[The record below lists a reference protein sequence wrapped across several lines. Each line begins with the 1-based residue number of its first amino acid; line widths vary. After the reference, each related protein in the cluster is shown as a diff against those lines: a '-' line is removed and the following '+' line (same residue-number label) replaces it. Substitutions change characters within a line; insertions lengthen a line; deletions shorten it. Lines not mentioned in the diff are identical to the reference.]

1 MTVTATSRAAWL
13 VAVAL
18 AIATAGCGGG
28 SGAAAVT
35 TPGFGWLHPAPAPHG
50 WRTVALRPQG
60 AELPVPPGWRL
71 IKGDAGTVSAAVFN
85 AHRTIVGYLN
95 ATPGQE
101 GESLAGWARFRPS
114 HNAEEGNSDVRTLAA
129 ATDLHFRAGTG
140 SCVQD
145 SYRTSITS
153 YREIACIV
161 RSGRGTTVIVAAATP
176 SGWAR
181 LAPTLER
188 AVSAFTT

>member
-1 MTVTATSRAAWL
+1 MATATSRAGWL
-13 VAVAL
+13 AAVAL

-28 SGAAAVT
+28 GAAAT
-35 TPGFGWLHPAPAPHG
+35 TASAFGWLHPGPAPHG
-50 WRTVALRPQG
+50 WRTVALRPGG
-60 AELPVPPGWRL
+60 AALPVPPGWRL
-71 IKGDAGTVSAAVFN
+71 IKGDSGTASAAVFN

-95 ATPGQE
+95 VTPGQQ
-101 GESLAGWARFRPS
+101 GESLAGWAGFRPT
-114 HNAEEGNSDVRTLAA
+114 HNAEEGNSDVRTLAS
-129 ATDLHFRAGTG
+129 ATGLRFRTGTG

-145 SYRTSITS
+145 SYRTSVTS

-161 RSGRGTTVIVAAATP
+161 RGGGGTTVIVAAATP

>member
-35 TPGFGWLHPAPAPHG
+35 TPVSAGCTPHRRRTAG
-50 WRTVALRPQG
+50 GLWRCGRRVRSCRFRR
-60 AELPVPPGWRL
+60 GWRL
-71 IKGDAGTVSAAVFN
+71 IKGDSGTVSAAVFK

-101 GESLAGWARFRPS
+101 GESLAGWAGFRPS